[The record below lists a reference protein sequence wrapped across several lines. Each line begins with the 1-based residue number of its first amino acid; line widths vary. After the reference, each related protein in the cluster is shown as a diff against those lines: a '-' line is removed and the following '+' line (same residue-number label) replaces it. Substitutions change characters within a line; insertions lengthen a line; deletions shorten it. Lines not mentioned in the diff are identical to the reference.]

1 MNQAKSLTGIYERQ
15 VLDNLAMF
23 SQNPDAL
30 PFFAIPKAGSAQ
42 VTDSGAISASP
53 LNGPIHTAL
62 SLTSLSRG
70 NAETWTLEP
79 VSDPAKLRRMRCA
92 YRRAL
97 GYSFKECNKCCQLQ
111 EDWEN
116 KKRSGNV
123 VCCEACKFRRVK
135 VSTCSAALVH
145 KPCEK
150 VGSYCGTHIRL
161 CDEPCSK
168 DAFTQLVLDVL
179 DYAVNAPAGP
189 YGAPQ
194 MEVEHYHYL
203 KIGDELMFDNAGRP
217 IIDSIDKFQAD
228 AHEYVVEVDA
238 DVAAIADQHM
248 LESEVKAQ
256 GKRLVKPTGR
266 TNTSAPSSPQNR
278 LLEGA
283 IDQLQRDTLFLP
295 SIPR

>member
-116 KKRSGNV
+116 KKRSG
-123 VCCEACKFRRVK
+123 KRRVLRSMQI
-135 VSTCSAALVH
+135 STRES
-145 KPCEK
+145 
-150 VGSYCGTHIRL
+150 
-161 CDEPCSK
+161 
-168 DAFTQLVLDVL
+168 
-179 DYAVNAPAGP
+179 VN
-189 YGAPQ
+189 
-194 MEVEHYHYL
+194 
-203 KIGDELMFDNAGRP
+203 
-217 IIDSIDKFQAD
+217 
-228 AHEYVVEVDA
+228 
-238 DVAAIADQHM
+238 
-248 LESEVKAQ
+248 
-256 GKRLVKPTGR
+256 
-266 TNTSAPSSPQNR
+266 
-278 LLEGA
+278 
-283 IDQLQRDTLFLP
+283 LQRCSCSQAMRKGWKLLRDAYTAV
-295 SIPR
+295 